1 MKELKQVPANKGIE
15 KEYKRKLDKLVK
27 AMSASVMYW
36 VLADFGGRTAYEM
49 AVAIRKRVKQW
60 DKIFGK
66 QAEKIA
72 LWFVKSVQKHTEI
85 GMKNAF
91 RSAHYKM
98 KYGTPKDILKAIE
111 YENVE
116 LIKSIPE
123 KYFIG
128 VKETASLSLMYGWSK
143 EKLNEELV
151 RRKGIVERRVKNIA
165 SDQTHKTTNLI
176 KIGLCQ
182 NNGVVYGKWKYTW
195 RSEQPRENHVRM
207 DGDLFDI
214 HRGCI
219 EVGTGD
225 LIFPAQKVNCK
236 CSFNPVIEEYG
247 DEDKIR
253 KEVEKNSYY
262 ASLVNPY

>member
-1 MKELKQVPANKGIE
+1 MKELKQVPINKGVE
-15 KEYKRKLDKLVK
+15 KEYRRKLDKLIK

-66 QAEKIA
+66 EAQKIA
-72 LWFVKSVQKHTEI
+72 LWFVNSVQKHTEI
-85 GMKNAF
+85 GMQNAF
-91 RSAHYKM
+91 SSAGYKM
-98 KYGTPKDILKAIE
+98 KRKTPDDIMKAVE

-128 VKETASLSLMYGWSK
+128 IKEVALLSLMYGWTK

-151 RRKGIVERRVKNIA
+151 KRKGIVERRVKNIA
-165 SDQTHKTTNLI
+165 SDQTHKATNLI

-182 NNGVVYGKWKYTW
+182 NNGIVEARWKYTFL
-195 RSEQPRENHVRM
+195 SEHARENHIQM
-207 DGDLFDI
+207 DGKIFDVN
-214 HRGCI
+214 RGCI
-219 EVGTGD
+219 EEGTGN
-225 LIFPAQKVNCK
+225 LIYPSQLPNCK
-236 CSFNPVIEEYG
+236 CSFNPIIKEYG
-247 DEDKIR
+247 DEELIR
-253 KEVEKNSYY
+253 KEIEKNSYY
-262 ASLVNPY
+262 SQVARF